1 MKRRISAAVA
11 AAATVIAGSVSVGAL
26 GPVSPATADDTAPA
40 EQRTVTVALD
50 ETVQEDYLGIGVNV
64 IPWSL
69 LEGTTRLGYDDA
81 DWEVDVE
88 RILTLQPK
96 VARVWFQIDW
106 MELEKGQYD
115 FDSPEMRA
123 FYRYLDAFE
132 QAGTEVLLNFGW
144 KVGERVHDWF
154 LYPGVTKP
162 YESAPGDLDAYGRS
176 ASALLD
182 ELINARGYDNIDF
195 LTFYNEP
202 NGSWDFEGPA
212 DQKAYYAEMAR
223 KVHDQLIAD
232 GLRDEVQIWGPEEV
246 NAPDWTQYM
255 AENAGDVFDQYSFH
269 LYGESY
275 EFLGDAIDQRRSTI
289 GDAPLNLSEMGW
301 TNPGTSVWET
311 GYANYIIGS
320 ANNGVHSN
328 LVWQLNGVMTHDP
341 AGDTN
346 GSYNLWDSL
355 VLGLEPTAAFYEA
368 GLLMRY
374 IPEHSTVLGTETSHD
389 DVRATAFRDR
399 DGELTVLVETQS
411 GSPKDVRVEFTG
423 GDVTESFTRL
433 AYSDSIVEREKNA
446 LLPASSGTLTP
457 TSNAFTDDA
466 IGDENTFA
474 IYTTSPAATQV
485 AVDPV
490 ESTVAGGEQLDL
502 DARVIDGS
510 GDLTWSVVG
519 DDNGAVDADG
529 VFTAPDVTTERT
541 VAIRATLDD
550 GVYGV
555 AQVLVTPASEPGVAD
570 APVFSLE
577 PGLYESVEAVSITTG
592 TPDAEIRYT
601 TDGSVPTADSTLYT
615 GQIVL
620 APLKTT
626 YLRAIAVGDGLEDSG
641 VTSRLYKVRDVQN
654 APDGY
659 AFCQYQDR
667 GVCAFEGEA
676 SVAFGSDGLF
686 RYGTFTGGVDC
697 TAASFGGDPNPDG
710 DNRCF
715 VNPDVPDEQPIVT
728 IYNAGF
734 ERPATGGTSNGPMV
748 NGWTFSARAGIQH
761 NNSVFQP
768 AFPAPQGERTA
779 YLKSDS
785 GLASRIDQTVRFPAG
800 TFAITFAAANRV
812 GFGGQ
817 QEFDVLVDDQKLG
830 HFVPTRDGKY
840 TAYETEPFTVA
851 EGEHTISFV
860 ATTTEG
866 DNTGFVD
873 DVQVIAAGTPDPE
886 PDTVKPVVTLTAPTT
901 AGPHRSLELKVD
913 ATDDRGLA
921 RIVANVYRDG
931 TLVKSTQTAVG
942 GAAAATHAASV
953 TLPDGTY
960 TARYNAHDLAGN
972 VAQTKT
978 FDVTIDATAPTVTV
992 KDGASFTARDGD
1004 DYSLV
1009 SFKLRDAGKIDKAVL
1024 NGVTKDLT
1032 DNAWSDV
1039 NFVKPGVFGAVPGA
1053 NTLVVHDVA
1062 GNTTTVEFTL
1072 R

>member
-1 MKRRISAAVA
+1 MIAATAVA
-11 AAATVIAGSVSVGAL
+11 TAGALLPVLPAAA
-26 GPVSPATADDTAPA
+26 DDLD
-40 EQRTVTVALD
+40 RTVTVDLD
-50 ETVQEDYLGIGVNV
+50 DVVQEDYLGIGVNV

-69 LEGTTRLGYDDA
+69 LEGTTTLGYDDA

-88 RILTLQPK
+88 RILTVQPK

-115 FDSPEMRA
+115 FESPEMKA

-182 ELINARGYDNIDF
+182 ELIVQRGYDNVDY

-223 KVHDQLIAD
+223 KVHEQLQTD

-246 NAPDWTQYM
+246 NAPDWTEYM
-255 AENAGDVFDQYSFH
+255 ADNAADVFDQYSFH

-275 EFLGDAIDQRRSTI
+275 DFLGEAIEQRRASI

-311 GYANYIIGS
+311 GYSNYIIGS
-320 ANNGVHSN
+320 ANNGIHSN
-328 LVWQLNGVMTHDP
+328 LVWQMNGVMTNDP

-346 GSYNLWDSL
+346 GAFNMWDSL

-374 IPEHSTVLGTETSHD
+374 IPAHSTVLGTSTSHD
-389 DVRATAFRDR
+389 DVRATAFRDA
-399 DGELTVLVETQS
+399 DGELTVLVETES

-423 GDVTESFTRL
+423 DDVEDGFTRL
-433 AYSDSIVEREKNA
+433 AFSDSIVEREENA
-446 LLPASSGTLTP
+446 LLPASTGTLTP
-457 TSNAFTDDA
+457 QGNAFVDDA
-466 IGDENTFA
+466 IGDEHTFA
-474 IYTTSPAATQV
+474 IYTTAPAATQV
-485 AVDPV
+485 ALDPV
-490 ESTVAGGEQLDL
+490 QSTIAGGAQIDL
-502 DARVIDGS
+502 DAEIIDGA
-510 GDLTWSVVG
+510 GQLEWSVVG
-519 DDNGAVDADG
+519 DGNGSVDADG
-529 VFTAPDVTTERT
+529 VYTAPTVQTERT
-541 VAIRATLDD
+541 VAVRATLSE

-555 AQVLVTPASEPGVAD
+555 AQVLVTPASTAGIVD

-577 PGLYESVEAVSITTG
+577 PGLYPSVEAVTITSG

-601 TDGSVPTADSTLYT
+601 TDGSVPTASSTLYT
-615 GQIVL
+615 GQLIL
-620 APLKTT
+620 DPLRTT
-626 YLRAIAVGDGLEDSG
+626 YLRAIAVADGLADSG
-641 VTSRLYKVRDVQN
+641 VTSRLYKVLDVQN

-659 AFCQYQDR
+659 KFCQYQD
-667 GVCAFEGEA
+667 GGECAFEGEA
-676 SVAFGSDGLF
+676 SVAFGSAGLF
-686 RYGTFTGGVDC
+686 AYGTFTDGVEC
-697 TAASFGGDPNPDG
+697 TAAAFGGDPNPGG

-715 VNPDVPDEQPIVT
+715 VNPEIPDEQPIVT
-728 IYNAGF
+728 IFNAGF
-734 ERPATGGTSNGPMV
+734 ESPATGGTSNGPMV

-761 NNSVFQP
+761 NNSVFNP
-768 AFPAPQGERTA
+768 AFDAPQGERTA
-779 YLKSDS
+779 YLKTDS
-785 GLASRIDQTVRFPAG
+785 GLGSRIDQTVRFPAG
-800 TFAITFAAANRV
+800 TFALTFHAANRAD
-812 GFGGQ
+812 FGGL
-817 QEFDVLVDDQKLG
+817 QEFDVFVDDELLG
-830 HFVPTRDGKY
+830 HYAPTADGRY
-840 TAYETEPFTVA
+840 TFHETAPFTVEA
-851 EGEHTISFV
+851 GEHTISFV
-860 ATTTEG
+860 ATTVTG

-873 DVQVIAAGTPDPE
+873 DVRVILAEDE
-886 PDTVKPVVTLTAPTT
+886 QPDTVKPVVTLATPTT
-901 AGPHRSLELKVD
+901 AGPHRTLALQVD

-921 RIVANVYRDG
+921 KIVANVYRGG
-931 TLVKSTQTAVG
+931 TLVKSTQTAAG
-942 GAAAATHAASV
+942 GAKAASHTATV
-953 TLPDGTY
+953 TLPDGAY
-960 TARYNAHDLAGN
+960 TVRYNAHDLAGN

-978 FDVTIDATAPTVTV
+978 FDVTIDGTKPTVTV
-992 KDGASFTARDGD
+992 KDGSSFTVGSGGT
-1004 DYSLV
+1004 YSLV
-1009 SFKLRDAGKIDKAVL
+1009 SFKLHDAGKIDRIVL
-1024 NGVTKDLT
+1024 NGKVKDLT

-1039 NFVKPGVFGAVPGA
+1039 NFVKPGVFGAVAGA

-1072 R
+1072 N